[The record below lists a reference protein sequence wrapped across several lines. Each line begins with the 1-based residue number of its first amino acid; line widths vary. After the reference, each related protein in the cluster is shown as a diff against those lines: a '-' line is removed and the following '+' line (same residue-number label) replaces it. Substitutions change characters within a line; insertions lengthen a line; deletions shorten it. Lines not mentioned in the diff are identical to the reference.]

1 MNLFLTFGGSI
12 NRPGWRKKVSQSEGF
27 GPQQNRHTG
36 QNAKALSIMGLPNM
50 NVEILLQ

>member
-1 MNLFLTFGGSI
+1 M
-12 NRPGWRKKVSQSEGF
+12 KKVSQSEGF
-27 GPQQNRHTG
+27 GPQQNRRTG